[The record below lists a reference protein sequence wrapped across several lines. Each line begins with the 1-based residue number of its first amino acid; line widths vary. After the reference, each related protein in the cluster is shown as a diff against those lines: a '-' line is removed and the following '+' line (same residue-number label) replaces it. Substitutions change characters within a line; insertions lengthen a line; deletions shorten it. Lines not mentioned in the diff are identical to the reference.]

1 MKILADENMPL
12 VREWFG
18 RHGEVLTRPGRTIDA
33 NAVREVDVLLV
44 RSVTR
49 VDAALLAGSRVK
61 FVGSATSG
69 YDHID
74 RDGLAAAGIHF
85 AHAPGCN
92 AGAVVQYVLSV
103 CCALRPDWRRRVIG
117 IVGCGAVGGRLYS
130 VLTAL
135 GVSCRVHDPL
145 RPDRENIPDLIDLV
159 EVIRAADILCLH
171 TPLTHTGPFPTFHMV
186 DDRVLAALKPGC
198 LLINAARGAVVDN
211 AALRQRLTTATGLTV
226 ALDVWE
232 GEPAIDPDLCQRVA
246 IASPHIAGYSQEG
259 RVNGTRAVYEAFCA
273 WRGVPPIPPVS
284 EAPQP
289 LVLPSGLDPLADA
302 VLATFDVRAEHRRMA
317 TAIASGV
324 AIAEVFDQLRRTS
337 PERREFGHFQIAVT
351 GNDPLAT
358 DLRRLGFRVGADRSP
373 LNQ

>member
-18 RHGEVLTRPGRTIDA
+18 RHGEVLTLPGRAIDA
-33 NAVREVDVLLV
+33 DAVRGVDVLLV
-44 RSVTR
+44 RSVTG

-135 GVSCRVHDPL
+135 GVRCRVYDPL
-145 RPDRENIPDLIDLV
+145 RPDRENIPDLTDLA
-159 EVIRAADILCLH
+159 EVIRTADILCLH
-171 TPLTHTGPFPTFHMV
+171 TPLTHTGPFPTFHRV
-186 DDRVLAALKPGC
+186 DDRVLAALRPGC

-211 AALRQRLTTATGLTV
+211 RALRERLTAADLTV

-232 GEPAIDPDLCQRVA
+232 GEPAIDPELYHRVA
-246 IASPHIAGYSQEG
+246 IATPHIAGYSLEG
-259 RVNGTRAVYEAFCA
+259 RINGTRAVYEAFCA
-273 WRGVPPIPPVS
+273 WRRVPPIPQVPDV
-284 EAPQP
+284 PQV
-289 LVLPSGLDPLADA
+289 LVLTQGPDPLADA

-317 TAIASGV
+317 AATASGA

-351 GNDPLAT
+351 GNDALAT
-358 DLRRLGFRVGADRSP
+358 DLRRLGFRVDAK
-373 LNQ
+373 L